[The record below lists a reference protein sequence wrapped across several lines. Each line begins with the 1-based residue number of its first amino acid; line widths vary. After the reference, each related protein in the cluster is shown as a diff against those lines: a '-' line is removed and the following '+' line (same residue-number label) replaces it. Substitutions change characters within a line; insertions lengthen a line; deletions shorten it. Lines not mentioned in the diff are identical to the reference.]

1 MALNPIIA
9 SPLLAC
15 HFLASQL
22 PASPVP
28 RCRLAAPVQRLQRAL
43 ASRLEQAYSPV
54 PAFTAVVQS
63 DLLCISSQVL
73 ASSSQNGHAWHAA
86 WKCNMAHAHE
96 AHMRQLG

>member
-1 MALNPIIA
+1 MALNPINA

-43 ASRLEQAYSPV
+43 ASGWNRHIA
-54 PAFTAVVQS
+54 
-63 DLLCISSQVL
+63 LLPHSQLWCRATCSVYHHQVL
-73 ASSSQNGHAWHAA
+73 ASASKNGHAWHAA

-96 AHMRQLG
+96 ARMRQLR